1 MEPKNDQATKAK
13 VDRRALGVGLAIA
26 VMSAGSIG
34 LGCKGDSASS
44 GPVPGAVGS
53 GGTTGASSG
62 GDVALNGSGSTFVNP
77 ILSKW
82 VSEYQAKNK
91 TKINYQPVGSGA
103 GIKAVSDKTVDFGAT
118 DAPMNDEQLA
128 KAAGGKILHI
138 PLTLGAVVVTYNVKD
153 APPKLQLTP
162 ELVAAIFSGEIKT
175 WNDPKILAVN
185 PGAKLPA
192 QSIGVVYRSDGSGTT
207 AVFTDYLSKVSP
219 AWKEKVGQGTSVKWL
234 TGTGANKNDG
244 VANQVKQTPGAI
256 GYVELAFA
264 RQTKQPAA
272 WLRNKA
278 GKFVEPS
285 LDSTTAAAAGL
296 AAKLPEDLRV
306 SLTDAEGDTA
316 YPISAFSYALVYED
330 TPSFDKGQALAKFLW
345 WGIHDG
351 QKLGPALDY
360 APLPPEVVTKAE
372 AKLKSLKSGGKVLL
386 TDVDTTGGGK

>member
-1 MEPKNDQATKAK
+1 MEPRNDHVAKASPRGLGRG
-13 VDRRALGVGLAIA
+13 VALLLIGAVGAIGA
-26 VMSAGSIG
+26 V
-34 LGCKGDSASS
+34 GCKGDSGS
-44 GPVPGAVGS
+44 GPAPGAASS
-53 GGTTGASSG
+53 GGTTSASGG

-103 GIKAVSDKTVDFGAT
+103 GIKAISDKTVDFGAT
-118 DAPMNDEQLA
+118 DAPMNDDQLA
-128 KAAGGKILHI
+128 KAGGKILHI

-162 ELVAAIFSGEIKT
+162 ELLAAIFSGEIKT

-185 PGAKLPA
+185 AGAKLPA
-192 QSIGVVYRSDGSGTT
+192 QNIGVVYRSDGSGTT

-219 AWKEKVGQGTSVKWL
+219 TWKEKVGQGTSVKWL

-244 VANQVKQTPGAI
+244 VANQIKQTPGAI

-264 RQTKQPAA
+264 RQTKQPVA
-272 WLRNKA
+272 LLKNKA
-278 GKFVEPS
+278 GKFVEPT
-285 LDSTTAAAAGL
+285 LEGTTAAAAGI
-296 AAKLPEDLRV
+296 ATKLPDDMRV
-306 SLTDAEGDTA
+306 SLTDADGDTA
-316 YPISAFSYALVYED
+316 YPIAAFTYALVYED

-360 APLPPEVVTKAE
+360 APLPAEVVTKAE

-386 TDVDTTGGGK
+386 TDVDTAGAGGK

>member
-1 MEPKNDQATKAK
+1 MEPRNDHVGKLSPRGLGMG
-13 VDRRALGVGLAIA
+13 VALL
-26 VMSAGSIG
+26 VMSALGAV
-34 LGCKGDSASS
+34 GCKGDSASS
-44 GPVPGAVGS
+44 GPTPGAVGS
-53 GGTTGASSG
+53 GGTTSASGG

-103 GIKAVSDKTVDFGAT
+103 GIKAITDKTVDFGAT
-118 DAPMNDEQLA
+118 DAPMNDDQLA
-128 KAAGGKILHI
+128 KAGGKILHI
-138 PLTLGAVVVTYNVKD
+138 PLTLGAVVVTYNLKD

-162 ELVAAIFSGEIKT
+162 EVLAGIFSGEIKT

-185 PGAKLPA
+185 AGAKLPA

-219 AWKEKVGQGTSVKWL
+219 TWKAKVGQGTSVKWL

-244 VANQVKQTPGAI
+244 VANQIKQTPGAI

-264 RQTKQPAA
+264 RQTKQPVA
-272 WLRNKA
+272 LLKNKA
-278 GKFVEPS
+278 GKFVEPT
-285 LDSTTAAAAGL
+285 LEGTTAAAAGL
-296 AAKLPEDLRV
+296 ATKLPDDMRV
-306 SLTDAEGDTA
+306 SLTDADGEGA
-316 YPISAFSYALVYED
+316 YPIAAFTYALVYED

-360 APLPPEVVTKAE
+360 APLPTEVVTKAE

-386 TDVDTTGGGK
+386 TDVADTTGAGGK